1 MAMGNLRIKVLIG
14 VAAAIGVFLLVTSG
28 PSDEANAVVA
38 PRIARAQPV
47 SDEQQLLGHPAG
59 RNVSSTRETF
69 SVGTVSELLHRMNNR
84 VAARGDSKALFHKL
98 SWYVPPPPPPPPP
111 APVYTPPP
119 PPTAPALPFG
129 VMGSYSR
136 PGDPTVYFLTRNDRV
151 FDVRVGDTIDS
162 TYKVDGEAN
171 GQLLLTYMPL
181 KIQQSLTLGAAQ

>member
-1 MAMGNLRIKVLIG
+1 MAIANLRIKVLIG
-14 VAAAIGVFLLVTSG
+14 VAAAIGVYLLVSSG
-28 PSDEANAVVA
+28 PADEANAVVA
-38 PRIARAQPV
+38 PRTPRAPPP
-47 SDEQQLLGHPAG
+47 SDETQLLAQPAG
-59 RNVSSTRETF
+59 RNVSSTRQTV
-69 SVGTVSELLHRMNNR
+69 SVGAVSELLNRLNHR
-84 VAARGDSKALFHKL
+84 VVARGDSKALFHKL

-111 APVYTPPP
+111 APAYTPPP

-151 FDVRVGDTIDS
+151 FNVRIGDTIDS

-181 KIQQSLTLGAAQ
+181 KIQQSLTLGATQ